1 MLNLNADFI
10 FLMFLGLIT
19 FVCGVA
25 VFLIQKREKIERQQ
39 AIASGNLIV
48 IKAQRGKALL
58 RLALLMVGVLP
69 IIVMT
74 LLEPDKLKQA
84 CVKIF
89 DMNMLSLMMIYGGL
103 FSFIFIIKVYVNITI
118 AKKALV
124 TGFFPPVDIVS
135 LHDVGAFTGKFAARK
150 AKHQLFQS
158 RLMQSL
164 AFMLPLL
171 LGYMLFIK
179 VNYFEVVQQLEHQC
193 LSIKHYP

>member
-10 FLMFLGLIT
+10 VLMFWGVT
-19 FVCGVA
+19 FVCGVVP

-58 RLALLMVGVLP
+58 RLALLMAGTLP
-69 IIVMT
+69 FIAMT
-74 LLEPDKLKQA
+74 LLEPDKSKHA

-89 DMNMLSLMMIYGGL
+89 DINILSIMMIYGVP
-103 FSFIFIIKVYVNITI
+103 FSFIFIIKVYVDINI

-124 TGFFPPVDIVS
+124 TGFFPPVDTIS
-135 LHDVGAFTGKFAARK
+135 LHDVDAFTGEFAARK
-150 AKHQLFQS
+150 AKHQLFQA
-158 RLMQSL
+158 RRMKPL

-171 LGYMLFIK
+171 LGYMFIK
-179 VNYFEVVQQLEHQC
+179 VNYFEIFQQLEHQC
-193 LSIKHYP
+193 LSVKHYP